1 MEKIYGAIA
10 SIMENI
16 GPIGKNRT
24 AKANKFS
31 YSYRGIDDVF
41 NALQPLMIKYKVF
54 CAPDVKDIEAI
65 TEASGKDLTM
75 KRSIVKVDY
84 HFMSAEDGSKVT
96 VSIVGEGM
104 DNGDKALNKA
114 LSAAFKYACFQ
125 LFCIPTEGAMRDSEE
140 EFLTEKEL
148 NNIRVAL
155 RYAGKSEQN
164 ILDYLNKKGSTA
176 QRIEDISY
184 DDYYMLMEL
193 FATSRRPEAVK
204 KEQKQEDNRNE

>member
-1 MEKIYGAIA
+1 MEKIYRAIV

-16 GPIGKNRT
+16 GAIEKKRT
-24 AKANKFS
+24 AKGNKFS
-31 YSYRGIDDVF
+31 YTYRGIDDVF
-41 NALQPLMIKYKVF
+41 NALQPLMIKFKVF
-54 CAPDVKDIEAI
+54 CLPKLRNIDSTV
-65 TEASGKDLTM
+65 EASGSLVM
-75 KRSIVKVDY
+75 KRSIITMDY
-84 HFMSAEDGSKVT
+84 HFVSAEDGSEIV
-96 VSIVGEGM
+96 VSIAGEGV
-104 DNGDKALNKA
+104 DNGDKSLSKA
-114 LSAAFKYACFQ
+114 FSTAFKYACFQ
-125 LFCIPTEGAMRDSEE
+125 LFCIPTEGEMKDSEE

-193 FATSRRPEAVK
+193 FATSRRPETVK